1 MKVFEH
7 LPHIDFMK
15 YKGIALAVSWG
26 IILLCFLWIHPWK
39 GANSHVKLGMQF
51 TGGIDMMV
59 AFKGDVHQDDL
70 RAALYKGGVQDAG
83 VVYYKDKPGTSMFS
97 IKVKARKG
105 QDEKDST
112 IQIKQITDALKGMD
126 AVAASDHRMDL
137 NTESVNTMED
147 HWVQTNPLGLPAGD
161 ETALRLAYG
170 PWITKVAKARE
181 QYNPMTS
188 YDQLPQDLP
197 PQLRASLE
205 KNYRLGNLSILKIE
219 SFSPSISGEWTWRT
233 LQAVFWAMGAILV
246 YVIFRFTV
254 SFSVGGIVALIHDIL
269 MALGLF
275 VFFGFE
281 FSVPVVASF
290 LILMGYSM
298 ADTIVVFDRIRENSH
313 KPEYRRVDIVKLVN
327 DSINQTLSRTILT
340 SLSVLF
346 VAFCLLVWGGHALRD
361 LSFPIFVGVITG
373 TYSSIFIAAPVVVYW
388 DHWFGGHDKIKQH
401 AHARS

>member
-15 YKGIALAVSWG
+15 YKGVALAVSWG
-26 IILLCFLWIHPWK
+26 LIILCFLWIHPWK
-39 GANSHVKLGMQF
+39 GADAHVKLGMQF

-59 AFKGDVHQDDL
+59 AFKGDVHQDKL
-70 RAALYKGGVQDAG
+70 REALREGGVQDAG
-83 VVYYKDKPGTSMFS
+83 VVAYTDKPGTSVFS
-97 IKVKARKG
+97 IKVKAKKG
-105 QDEKDST
+105 QDEKDSSA
-112 IQIKQITDALKGMD
+112 QIKQITDALKGMD
-126 AVAASDHRMDL
+126 ATAASDHRADL
-137 NTESVNTMED
+137 NTESVGVMVDT
-147 HWVQTNPLGLPAGD
+147 WVKTNPLGVQGD
-161 ETALRLAYG
+161 ETDRTKAYE
-170 PWITKVAKARE
+170 PWVDKITKARE
-181 QYNPMTS
+181 KFSPMTS
-188 YDQLPQDLP
+188 YSQLPADLP
-197 PQLRASLE
+197 AQLRASIE
-205 KNYRLGNLSILKIE
+205 KDYRLGTLSILKNE
-219 SFSPSISGEWTWRT
+219 SFSPSISGEWTWKT
-233 LQAVFWAMGAILV
+233 LKAVFWAMGAILV

-275 VFFGFE
+275 VLFGFE

-313 KPEYRRVDIVKLVN
+313 KPEYRRVDITKLVN

-346 VAFCLLVWGGHALRD
+346 VAFCLFVWGGHALRD

-373 TYSSIFIAAPVVVYW
+373 TYSSIFIASPVVVYW
-388 DHWFGGHDKIKQH
+388 DHWFGGKDKFKQH
-401 AHARS
+401 SHPH

>member
-15 YKGIALAVSWG
+15 YKGVALAVSWG
-26 IILLCFLWIHPWK
+26 IIILCFLWIHPWK

-70 RAALYKGGVQDAG
+70 RTALYNGGVRDAG
-83 VVYYKDKPGTSMFS
+83 VVAYTDKPGTSMFS

-105 QDEKDST
+105 QDEKDSSA
-112 IQIKQITDALKGMD
+112 QIKQITDALRHMD
-126 AVAASDHRMDL
+126 ATAASDHRADL
-137 NTESVNTMED
+137 NTESVGVMVD
-147 HWVQTNPLGLPAGD
+147 RWMKDNPLGVQGD
-161 ETALRLAYG
+161 EDALRQAYE
-170 PWITKVAKARE
+170 PWVDKVTKARE
-181 QYNPMTS
+181 QFSPMTAYS
-188 YDQLPQDLP
+188 QLPRDLP
-197 PQLRASLE
+197 PQLRASIE
-205 KNYRLGNLSILKIE
+205 KNYRLGTLAILKNE
-219 SFSPSISGEWTWRT
+219 SFSPSISGEWTWKT
-233 LQAVFWAMGAILV
+233 LKAVFWAMGAILV

-275 VFFGFE
+275 VLFGFE

-313 KPEYRRVDIVKLVN
+313 KPEYRRVDITKLVN

-346 VAFCLLVWGGHALRD
+346 VAFCLFTWGGHALRD
-361 LSFPIFVGVITG
+361 LSFPIVIGVITG
-373 TYSSIFIAAPVVVYW
+373 TYSSIFIASPVVVYW
-388 DHWFGGHDKIKQH
+388 DHWFGGKDKLKQH
-401 AHARS
+401 AHSRG

>member
-1 MKVFEH
+1 
-7 LPHIDFMK
+7 
-15 YKGIALAVSWG
+15 
-26 IILLCFLWIHPWK
+26 
-39 GANSHVKLGMQF
+39 MQF

-70 RAALYKGGVQDAG
+70 RTALYNGGVRDAG
-83 VVYYKDKPGTSMFS
+83 VVAYTDKPGTSMFS

-105 QDEKDST
+105 QDEKDSSA
-112 IQIKQITDALKGMD
+112 QIKQITDALKHMD
-126 AVAASDHRMDL
+126 AAAASDHRLDL
-137 NTESVNTMED
+137 NTESAGVILD
-147 HWVQTNPLGLPAGD
+147 SWVKTNPMGLPGD
-161 ETALRLAYG
+161 ETALHMGYE
-170 PWITKVAKARE
+170 PWVTKVTKARE
-181 QYNPMTS
+181 QFSPMTDYS
-188 YDQLPQDLP
+188 QLPQDLP
-197 PQLRASLE
+197 PQLRASLV
-205 KNYRLGNLSILKIE
+205 KDYRLGTLSILKNE
-219 SFSPSISGEWTWRT
+219 SFSPSISGEWTWKT

-246 YVIFRFTV
+246 YVLFRFTL

-275 VFFGFE
+275 CFFGFE

-313 KPEYRRVDIVKLVN
+313 KPEYRRVDITKLVN

-346 VAFCLLVWGGHALRD
+346 VAFCLFAWGGHALRD

-373 TYSSIFIAAPVVVYW
+373 TYSSIFIASPVVVYW
-388 DHWFGGHDKIKQH
+388 DHWFGGAEKIKQH
-401 AHARS
+401 AHSH

>member
-15 YKGIALAVSWG
+15 YKGIALAISWG
-26 IILLCFLWIHPWK
+26 LILACFLWIHPWK
-39 GANSHVKLGMQF
+39 GADAHVKLGMQF

-59 AFKGDVHQDDL
+59 AFKGDVHQDAL
-70 RAALYKGGVQDAG
+70 REALRTGGVQDAG
-83 VVYYKDKPGTSMFS
+83 VVAYADKPGTSVFS

-105 QDEKDST
+105 QDEKDSSA
-112 IQIKQITDALKGMD
+112 QIKQIIDALKHMD
-126 AVAASDHRMDL
+126 ASAASDPRADL
-137 NTESVNTMED
+137 NTESVGVMVDT
-147 HWVQTNPLGLPAGD
+147 WVKSDPLGVKGD
-161 ETALRLAYG
+161 ESDRTKAYE
-170 PWITKVAKARE
+170 PWVNKITKARE
-181 QYNPMTS
+181 QYSPMSS
-188 YDQLPQDLP
+188 YSQLPPDLP
-197 PQLRASLE
+197 APLRASIE
-205 KNYRLGNLSILKIE
+205 KDYRLGTLSILKNE
-219 SFSPSISGEWTWRT
+219 SFSPSISGEWTWKT
-233 LQAVFWAMGAILV
+233 LKAVFWAMGAILV

-275 VFFGFE
+275 VLFGFE

-313 KPEYRRVDIVKLVN
+313 KPEYRRVDITKLVN

-346 VAFCLLVWGGHALRD
+346 VAFCLFVWGGHALRD

-373 TYSSIFIAAPVVVYW
+373 TYSSIFIASPVVVYW
-388 DHWFGGHDKIKQH
+388 DHFFGGKDKIKQH
-401 AHARS
+401 ARS